1 LAIGNTAI
9 EVQIRR
15 AKSLSEVEAWL
26 KTFDTATKNEV
37 LDFIKIDQLQN
48 KGVDKDGEVIGY
60 YSLATEYI
68 SKGRKKFNTHYTLFD
83 TGDFFR
89 SMYIA
94 VFQQEIIIDGDTNK
108 MQDQEWFSNKI
119 IGLTDENFRK
129 LKEIVQ
135 TSYIDYARS
144 TIFGN

>member
-68 SKGRKKFNTHYTLFD
+68 SKGKKKFNTHYTLFD

-94 VFQQEIIIDGDTNK
+94 VFQQEIIINGDTQK
-108 MQDQEWFSNKI
+108 MQDQEWFTNKI

>member
-1 LAIGNTAI
+1 MTIGNTAI

-26 KTFDTATKNEV
+26 KTFDTVTKNEI

-83 TGDFFR
+83 SGDFFR

-94 VFQQEIIIDGDTNK
+94 VFQQEIIIDGNTNK

-119 IGLTDENFRK
+119 IGLTNENFRK

-135 TSYIDYARS
+135 TSYIDYARR
-144 TIFGN
+144 TIFRN

>member
-26 KTFDTATKNEV
+26 KTFDTVTKNEI
-37 LDFIKIDQLQN
+37 LDFIKIDQLHS

-94 VFQQEIIIDGDTNK
+94 VFQQEIIINGNTQK

-129 LKEIVQ
+129 LKNIVQ
-135 TSYIDYARS
+135 ASYIDYARR

>member
-1 LAIGNTAI
+1 MAIGNTAI

-68 SKGRKKFNTHYTLFD
+68 SKGKKKFNTHYTLFD

-94 VFQQEIIIDGDTNK
+94 VFQQEIIINGDTQK
-108 MQDQEWFSNKI
+108 MQDQEWFTNKI

>member
-94 VFQQEIIIDGDTNK
+94 VFQQEIIIDGNTNK

>member
-1 LAIGNTAI
+1 MAIGNTAI

>member
-1 LAIGNTAI
+1 MAIGNTAI

-94 VFQQEIIIDGDTNK
+94 VFQQEIIIDGNTNK